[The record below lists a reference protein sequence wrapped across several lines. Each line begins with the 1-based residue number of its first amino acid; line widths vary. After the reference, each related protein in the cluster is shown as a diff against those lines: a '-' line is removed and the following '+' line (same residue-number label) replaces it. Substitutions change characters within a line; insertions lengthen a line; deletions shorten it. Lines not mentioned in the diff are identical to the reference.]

1 MPDTV
6 ILDVDGTLVDTTYEH
21 TVAWAR
27 AFADVGLPVPGHRL
41 HAAIGMGAELLVA
54 EVAGDA
60 VERAVGD
67 EVRAL
72 HAAEFERL
80 TVRLRLLPGA
90 DRVIGELQ
98 RRGHLVVVAS
108 SGSRTDT
115 ERALEEVPDSALLD
129 AVVTG
134 DDLEHG
140 KPAPDLLDAVLA
152 RVGGRFGR
160 RRRRLALGRI
170 AAAGERGH
178 LAVGVLTGGFSAAD
192 LRAAG
197 ADLVFDSDD
206 RRRDPLAS
214 ADLGGRRRSPV

>member
-72 HAAEFERL
+72 HATEFERL

-98 RRGHLVVVAS
+98 ARGHLVVVAS

-134 DDLEHG
+134 DDMEHG

-152 RVGGRFGR
+152 RVGGGSAVVVGDSPWDGR
-160 RRRRLALGRI
+160 
-170 AAAGERGH
+170 AARERGH

-197 ADLVFDSDD
+197 AEMVFENLDEM
-206 RRRDPLAS
+206 LAS